1 MKQKMIYITD
11 ELFASLSNEI
21 NASNLI
27 CQLLNSHYNK
37 PKELLIVDTDVFDTM
52 DKSIKIIAKE
62 DATNKLRDAILS
74 ELTDDEKAKLE
85 FEQ

>member
-11 ELFASLSNEI
+11 ELFINLSNEH

-37 PKELLIVDTDVFDTM
+37 PKELLVVDTDVFDVM
-52 DKSIKIIAKE
+52 DKSVKIIAKE
-62 DATNKLRDAILS
+62 QATNKLRDAILS
-74 ELTDDEKAKLE
+74 ELSEDEKAKLE